1 MIKFIVAFDNV
12 AATKAGLTDIQCY
25 IEDFQTV
32 WQLISMF
39 ENVPIHVCI
48 VVIDIHSLLF
58 IYIN

>member
-1 MIKFIVAFDNV
+1 MIKFIVTFDNV
-12 AATKAGLTDIQCY
+12 AARKAGLTDIQYY
-25 IEDFQTV
+25 IEDFQIV

-39 ENVPIHVCI
+39 ENASIHVCI